1 MADSRQLMER
11 QAPAPAP
18 QPGQRSAGSLGST
31 VVVALPWLV
40 LLAALPVAWWHTDV
54 PAADVLR
61 YVAYWSLALVLPG
74 TLVHRAVRG
83 GRGNLPEDLGYG
95 AATGLLLELG
105 AWAAAA
111 TTGQQHL
118 LRWWP
123 VPLVLAFVAVPR
135 LRRHWRVGTR
145 RPLPLAW
152 HVAVGAVLLL
162 VLLWSVA
169 QWRLVPLPPVDHT
182 YYQDLLYHLSL
193 VQELTRDLP
202 FQLPQMAGEPL
213 RYHYLS
219 DAHMA
224 AGSMITGI
232 PPATVLL
239 RLWLAPVAVVTV
251 LVTAGLARDLTG
263 RWWAGPV
270 AGAAAGLGMPV
281 AVNSAIADGSF
292 AFSFS
297 SPSQTYVLPLLVLL
311 AGICV
316 DAVRGRPLGVA
327 WALLPALGLA
337 CAGSKSSALPPLI
350 AGVGVAAAAI
360 WWQQKRRVPWPAL
373 ATVLLLVVPMGVG
386 YLLFAGGGAGTLTP
400 QAFAFLHAMPQYR
413 ETIGAGDG
421 VRGGGLLPFGL
432 GRAGASGW
440 LLTLVLL
447 GWWLLVQLPRLI
459 GVLVLAGPRRADP
472 APWLLSGAVLAGAGG
487 IWTLHHPSLSQ
498 VYFWLD
504 VLPFGAVLTVWLL
517 TLVRP
522 SWPVAVSAAAL
533 GVASSFLVP
542 VMPRPAA
549 TIAGWMGVLTRSY
562 LRLAV
567 LLLLAALVAVGVRAL
582 LRRRNGDAG
591 GGGRRRVVA
600 VAVAGVTAA
609 LLGASVARG
618 VDGAVRYAQAAPGL
632 PAPVAQPSTVT
643 AAEMRAALWLDEHA
657 GDDDVVATNVH
668 CRPVPTT
675 AHCDARAYWV
685 TGLGG
690 HRTVVESWGYTD
702 AALAAHG
709 RWGLGYVRQDPPDP
723 ARFALNERV
732 FRAPTAADL
741 DRLRTDY
748 RVRWLFADTR
758 AGEVSPALAGLAQ
771 VRLVSGSVTVYELS

>member
-1 MADSRQLMER
+1 MADSLALVEPA
-11 QAPAPAP
+11 APAPATTP
-18 QPGQRSAGSLGST
+18 DRRPARSIGST
-31 VVVALPWLV
+31 VAAALPWAV
-40 LLAALPVAWWHTDV
+40 LLAALPAAWWYTDV
-54 PAADVLR
+54 PAGDVVR
-61 YVAYWSLALVLPG
+61 YAAYWSLALLLPG

-105 AWAAAA
+105 AWVAAAA
-111 TTGQQHL
+111 TGQQHL

-123 VPLVLAFVAVPR
+123 VPVVLAFAVVPR
-135 LRRHWRVGTR
+135 LRRHWRVGPR

-152 HVAVGAVLLL
+152 HWSIVAVLLL
-162 VLLWSVA
+162 VLLWAVA
-169 QWRLVPLPPVDHT
+169 QWRLVPLPPVNHT

-239 RLWLAPVAVVTV
+239 RLWLAPVAIITV
-251 LVTAGLARDLTG
+251 LVTAGLARDLSE
-263 RWWAGPV
+263 RWWAGPL

-281 AVNSAIADGSF
+281 AVNSAIADGAF

-311 AGICV
+311 GGICV

-350 AGVGVAAAAI
+350 AGVGVALVAT
-360 WWQQKRRVPWPAL
+360 WWQGRRVPWPAL
-373 ATVLLLVVPMGVG
+373 ATLLCLVAPMGAG
-386 YLLFAGGGAGTLTP
+386 YLLFAGGGAGTLSP

-432 GRAGASGW
+432 ARAGAAGW
-440 LLTLVLL
+440 LLTFALL

-459 GVLVLAGPRRADP
+459 GMLILTGPRRADP
-472 APWLLSGAVLAGAGG
+472 APWLLSGAILAGAGG

-517 TLVRP
+517 TMLRP
-522 SWPVAVSAAAL
+522 SWPVAVCAALL
-533 GVASSFLVP
+533 GVASYLVVP
-542 VMPRPAA
+542 LMARPAA
-549 TIAGWMGVLTRSY
+549 TMAGWAGILGRSY

-567 LLLLAALVAVGVRAL
+567 LLLLAALIAVGVHAL
-582 LRRRNGDAG
+582 LGRRRRA

-600 VAVAGVTAA
+600 VALAGITAA

-618 VDGAVRYAQAAPGL
+618 VDGAVRYVQVAPGRS
-632 PAPVAQPSTVT
+632 ASVALPSTVT

-657 GDDDVVATNVH
+657 ADDDVVATNVH

-690 HRTVVESWGYTD
+690 HRTVIESWAYTD
-702 AALAAHG
+702 AAVAANG
-709 RWGLGYVRQDPPDP
+709 RRGLGYVRQDPPDP
-723 ARFALNERV
+723 TRFALNERV
-732 FRAPTAADL
+732 FRTPTVADL
-741 DRLRTDY
+741 DRLRAEY

-758 AGEVSPALAGLAQ
+758 AGEVSQALAGLAQ
-771 VRLVSGSVTVYELS
+771 VRLVSGSVTVYELR

>member
-1 MADSRQLMER
+1 MAEPLALAER
-11 QAPAPAP
+11 STTPDPPADRRRA
-18 QPGQRSAGSLGST
+18 RSVA
-31 VVVALPWLV
+31 VAAAAALPWSV
-40 LLAALPVAWWHTDV
+40 LLAVLAVAWWQTGV

-61 YVAYWSLALVLPG
+61 YLAYWSLALLLPG

-83 GRGNLPEDLGYG
+83 ARGNLPEDLGYG

-123 VPLVLAFVAVPR
+123 VPLVLAFAAVPR
-135 LRRHWRVGTR
+135 LRRHWRVGPR

-152 HVAVGAVLLL
+152 HWTVCATLLL
-162 VLLWSVA
+162 VLLWAVA
-169 QWRLVPLPPVDHT
+169 QWRLVPLPPVNHT

-202 FQLPQMAGEPL
+202 FQLPQVAGEPL

-224 AGSMITGI
+224 AGSMITGVS
-232 PPATVLL
+232 PAVVLL
-239 RLWLAPVAVVTV
+239 RLWLAPIVVTTV
-251 LVTAGLARDLTG
+251 LVTAGLARDLSD
-263 RWWAGPV
+263 RWWAGPL
-270 AGAAAGLGMPV
+270 AGAVAGLGMPV
-281 AVNSAIADGSF
+281 AVNSAIADGAF
-292 AFSFS
+292 AFSFA

-311 AGICV
+311 AGLCLDV
-316 DAVRGRPLGVA
+316 VRGRPLGVG
-327 WALLPALGLA
+327 WALLPTLGLA
-337 CAGSKSSALPPLI
+337 CAGAKSSALPPLI
-350 AGVGVAAAAI
+350 AGVGLAAVAT
-360 WWQQKRRVPWPAL
+360 WWQRRRVPWPAL
-373 ATVLLLVVPMGVG
+373 TALLCLLVPMGAG
-386 YLLFAGGGAGTLTP
+386 YLLFAGGGASTLTP

-421 VRGGGLLPFGL
+421 VRGGGLLPLGL
-432 GRAGASGW
+432 AQAGAGGW
-440 LLTLVLL
+440 VLAFTLL

-459 GVLVLAGPRRADP
+459 GMLILAGPRRADP
-472 APWLLSGAVLAGAGG
+472 ATWLLSGAVVAGAGG

-504 VLPFGAVLTVWLL
+504 VLPFGAVLAVWLL
-517 TLVRP
+517 TTVRP
-522 SWPVAVSAAAL
+522 PWPVPVLAGLL
-533 GVASSFLVP
+533 GVVAYLAVP

-549 TIAGWMGVLTRSY
+549 TMAGWMGVLGRSY

-567 LLLLAALVAVGVRAL
+567 FLLLAVLVAVGVQAL
-582 LRRRNGDAG
+582 LRRRRPD

-600 VAVAGVTAA
+600 VALAGVTAA
-609 LLGASVARG
+609 LLSASVARG
-618 VDGAVRYAQAAPGL
+618 VDGAIRYVQVP
-632 PAPVAQPSTVT
+632 PVSPVSAAQPSTVT
-643 AAEMRAALWLDEHA
+643 AAEMRAALWLDAHA
-657 GDDDVVATNVH
+657 ADDDVVATNVH
-668 CRPVPTT
+668 CQPVRTT

-709 RWGLGYVRQDPPDP
+709 RRGLGYVRQDPPDP

-732 FRAPTAADL
+732 FRAPTVADL
-741 DRLRTDY
+741 DRLRAEY

-758 AGEVSPALAGLAQ
+758 AGWVSPALAGLAR
-771 VRLVSGSVTVYELS
+771 VRLVSGTVTIYELL

>member
-1 MADSRQLMER
+1 MADSLGLVER

-18 QPGQRSAGSLGST
+18 HPARRPARSLGSA
-31 VVVALPWLV
+31 VVATLPWSV
-40 LLAALPVAWWHTDV
+40 LLAALPAAWSYTDV
-54 PAADVLR
+54 PAVDVLR
-61 YVAYWSLALVLPG
+61 YVAYWSLAVVLPG

-83 GRGNLPEDLGYG
+83 GRGNLPEDLGFG
-95 AATGLLLELG
+95 AATGLLLELA
-105 AWAAAA
+105 AWVAAAA
-111 TTGQQHL
+111 TGQQHL

-123 VPLVLAFVAVPR
+123 VPLVLAFLAVPR

-152 HVAVGAVLLL
+152 HWSVVAVLLL
-162 VLLWSVA
+162 VLLWAVA
-169 QWRLVPLPPVDHT
+169 QWRLVPLPPVNHG

-239 RLWLAPVAVVTV
+239 RLWLAPVAVVSV

-281 AVNSAIADGSF
+281 AVNSAIADGAF

-327 WALLPALGLA
+327 WALLPVLGLA
-337 CAGSKSSALPPLI
+337 CAGAKSSALPPLI
-350 AGVGVAAAAI
+350 AGVAVAVAAT
-360 WWQQKRRVPWPAL
+360 WWQQRRRVPWPAL
-373 ATVLLLVVPMGVG
+373 ATLLCLVVPMGVG
-386 YLLFAGGGAGTLTP
+386 YLLFAGGGAGTLAP

-432 GRAGASGW
+432 SRAGASGW
-440 LLTLVLL
+440 LLTFVLL

-459 GVLVLAGPRRADP
+459 GMLVLAGPRRADP

-517 TLVRP
+517 TLARP
-522 SWPVAVSAAAL
+522 PWPVAVSAAVL
-533 GVASSFLVP
+533 GVASYLLVP
-542 VMPRPAA
+542 MMPRPAA
-549 TIAGWMGVLTRSY
+549 TMTGWMGVLGRSY

-582 LRRRNGDAG
+582 LGRRD
-591 GGGRRRVVA
+591 GGGRRRTVA
-600 VAVAGVTAA
+600 VALAGVTAA

-618 VDGAVRYAQAAPGL
+618 VDGAVRYVQVAPGL
-632 PAPVAQPSTVT
+632 PASVAQPSTVT

-657 GDDDVVATNVH
+657 ADDDVVATNVH
-668 CRPVPTT
+668 CRPVQTT

-702 AALAAHG
+702 AALAANG
-709 RWGLGYVRQDPPDP
+709 RRGLGYVRQDPPDP

-732 FRAPTAADL
+732 FQAPTAADL
-741 DRLRTDY
+741 DQLRVDY

-758 AGEVSPALAGLAQ
+758 AGEVSPALAGLAE
-771 VRLVSGSVTVYELS
+771 VRLVSGSVTVYELR